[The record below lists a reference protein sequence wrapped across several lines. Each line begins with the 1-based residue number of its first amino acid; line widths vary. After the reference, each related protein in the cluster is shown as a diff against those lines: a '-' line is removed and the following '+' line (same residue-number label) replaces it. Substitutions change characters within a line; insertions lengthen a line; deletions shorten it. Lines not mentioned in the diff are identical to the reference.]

1 MAHGRFAVIGL
12 GRFGMKLAR
21 NLAAS
26 GAEVIAIDRNRQL
39 VEELQEDVTVAVR
52 LDSTDEAALR
62 SQGIADVPVAVV
74 GIGEDFE
81 SSALT
86 TSVLKAIG
94 VPRVITRAQSE
105 ARGRIL
111 RRIGAD
117 EIVYPEGESAER
129 WAARLVMPRL
139 EKLLELSGD
148 DALAQVRAPKS
159 FIGQTPQSLR
169 LRQQHGVTLVSIRR
183 AAENNPSEI
192 LSTIPHADTTIQS
205 GDELIVVGSKPA
217 IRDLFSS
224 AK

>member
-1 MAHGRFAVIGL
+1 VAHARFAIIGL

-39 VEELQEDVTVAVR
+39 VEEIQDEVTVAVR
-52 LDSTDEAALR
+52 LDATDEAALR

-81 SSALT
+81 SSALA

-105 ARGRIL
+105 PRGRIL

-129 WAARLVMPRL
+129 WATRLSMPRL

-159 FIGQTPQSLR
+159 FVGQTPQSLE
-169 LRQQHGVTLVSIRR
+169 LRQRHGVTLVSIRR
-183 AAENNPSEI
+183 ASESDPSEI
-192 LSTIPHADTTIQS
+192 ISTVPQADTQIRS
-205 GDELIVVGSKPA
+205 GDELIVVGCKDA
-217 IRDLFSS
+217 IRGLFSS
-224 AK
+224 SK